1 MNQSHQNNNQSSNM
15 KNGDLGGGGYLYSSP
30 PSHYNLTQPPED
42 DPRRSYNQIRSQSNN
57 NNNQKNEEMDEYI
70 NQTSSAFES
79 LTTSLHFLSRSLQEA
94 NSMLQHQGSFYI
106 LQPSLIKSYHS
117 LLIK

>member
-1 MNQSHQNNNQSSNM
+1 M

-30 PSHYNLTQPPED
+30 PSHYNLTQQPPED

-94 NSMLQHQGSFYI
+94 NSMLQHQGSFISYTP
-106 LQPSLIKSYHS
+106 LSKNPYHS